1 MMDGQNIITVK
12 NLSAGYSSRESNN
25 VVFENACFSIAK
37 GEFVGILGPNG
48 AGKTTLF
55 KLLLGILKP
64 ISGEINISGEKC
76 QSSSCQTNCKIG
88 YVPQRHTFNSDSMI
102 EALEIVRL
110 GINGRKMGFSLPAVA
125 AQEKK
130 EALEMLKIVGAQD
143 LAHRPLGALS
153 GGELQRIFLAQ
164 ALVGNPDILF
174 LDEPLASLDIRR
186 ENEFVKLIKK
196 TAEQRN
202 ITVLL
207 IAHNINPLLPVL
219 NKVIYVANARVLVG
233 DASEVFTSKFLT
245 KLYNS
250 PVEVLRDSYGRI
262 AIIGAEEG
270 GHHHDHDHDHAH
282 E

>member
-1 MMDGQNIITVK
+1 MEKQNIITVK

-25 VVFENACFSIAK
+25 IVFENANFSIAK
-37 GEFVGILGPNG
+37 GEFVGVLGPNG

-64 ISGEINISGEKC
+64 ISGEVNVLGEKC
-76 QSSSCQTNCKIG
+76 DSSSCQTNCKIG

-110 GINGRKMGFSLPAVA
+110 GINGNKMGFSLPATA
-125 AQEKK
+125 RRELE
-130 EALEMLKIVGAQD
+130 EALEMLKIVGAQE
-143 LAHRPLGALS
+143 LAHRPLSALS

-164 ALVGNPDILF
+164 ALVGGPDILF

-196 TAEQRN
+196 IAEERN

-207 IAHNINPLLPVL
+207 IAHNINPLLSVL
-219 NKVIYVANARVLVG
+219 TKVIYVANHRVLVG
-233 DASEVFTSKFLT
+233 DVNNVFTSEFLT

-250 PVEVLRDSYGRI
+250 PVEVLRDSHGRI
-262 AIIGAEEG
+262 AIIGAQEG
-270 GHHHDHDHDHAH
+270 GHDHNHG
-282 E
+282 

>member
-1 MMDGQNIITVK
+1 MEQQNIITVK
-12 NLSAGYSSRESNN
+12 SLSAGYSSRESNN
-25 VVFENACFSIAK
+25 IVFENANFSIAK

-55 KLLLGILKP
+55 KVLLGILKP
-64 ISGEINISGEKC
+64 IKGEVTILGEKC
-76 QSSSCQTNCKIG
+76 RSRNCEINCKIG
-88 YVPQRHTFNSDSMI
+88 YVPQRHTFSSDSMI

-110 GINGRKMGFSLPAVA
+110 GINGRKMGFSLPATSRR
-125 AQEKK
+125 EK
-130 EALEMLKIVGAQD
+130 EQASEMLKIVGAQD

-186 ENEFVKLIKK
+186 ENEFVRLIKK
-196 TAEQRN
+196 IALERN

-219 NKVIYVANARVLVG
+219 SKVIYVANHRVLVG
-233 DASEVFTSKFLT
+233 DANVVFTSEFLT

-262 AIIGAEEG
+262 AIIGAQEG
-270 GHHHDHDHDHAH
+270 GHDHNHDH

>member
-1 MMDGQNIITVK
+1 MEEQNIITVK

-25 VVFENACFSIAK
+25 IVFENANFSVAK

-55 KLLLGILKP
+55 KLLLGMLKP
-64 ISGEINISGEKC
+64 ISGEITVLGEKC
-76 QSSSCQTNCKIG
+76 KSSNCQTNCKIG
-88 YVPQRHTFNSDSMI
+88 YVPQRHTFNSESMI

-110 GINGRKMGFSLPAVA
+110 GINGNKIGFSLPATSRR
-125 AQEKK
+125 EK
-130 EALEMLKIVGAQD
+130 EQASETLKIVGAKD
-143 LAHRPLGALS
+143 LAHRPLSALS
-153 GGELQRIFLAQ
+153 GGERQRIFLAQ

-186 ENEFVKLIKK
+186 ENDFVRLIKK
-196 TAEQRN
+196 TASERN

-219 NKVIYVANARVLVG
+219 NRVIYLANGRVVAGNAV
-233 DASEVFTSKFLT
+233 DVFNSAFLT
-245 KLYNS
+245 KLYDS
-250 PVEVLRDSYGRI
+250 PVEVLRDSYGRL

-270 GHHHDHDHDHAH
+270 GHHHDH

>member
-1 MMDGQNIITVK
+1 MLAQNVITVK
-12 NLSAGYSSRESNN
+12 NLSAGYSSRRTNN
-25 VVFENACFSIAK
+25 IVFENANFSIAK

-55 KLLLGILKP
+55 KVLLGILKP
-64 ISGEINISGEKC
+64 MSGEVGVLGEKC
-76 QSSSCQTNCKIG
+76 KSSNCQTNCKIG

-110 GINGRKMGFSLPAVA
+110 GINGRKYGFSLPATSRMERA
-125 AQEKK
+125 A
-130 EALEMLKIVGAQD
+130 AFEMLKIVGAQD
-143 LAHRPLGALS
+143 LAYRPLGALS

-164 ALVGNPDILF
+164 ALVGNPDLLF

-186 ENEFVKLIKK
+186 ENEFVRLIKK
-196 TAEQRN
+196 TAQERN

-219 NKVIYVANARVLVG
+219 NKVIYVANHRVLVG
-233 DASEVFTSKFLT
+233 DANEVFTSAFLT

-250 PVEVLRDSYGRI
+250 PVEVLRDSFGRI
-262 AIIGAEEG
+262 AIIGAQEG
-270 GHHHDHDHDHAH
+270 GHECDHKHG
-282 E
+282 

>member
-1 MMDGQNIITVK
+1 MEAQSVITAS
-12 NLSAGYSSRESNN
+12 NLSAGYSSRDSNKI
-25 VVFENACFSIAK
+25 VFENANFSIAR
-37 GEFVGILGPNG
+37 GEFVGVLGPNG

-64 ISGEINISGEKC
+64 ISGEITVLGEKC
-76 QSSSCQTNCKIG
+76 QSSCCQTNCKIG
-88 YVPQRHTFNSDSMI
+88 YVPQRHTFNSESMI

-110 GINGRKMGFSLPAVA
+110 GINGRKMGFSLPSTSRRERV
-125 AQEKK
+125 
-130 EALEMLKIVGAQD
+130 EAFEMLKIVGAQD

-153 GGELQRIFLAQ
+153 GGEQQRIFLAQ

-186 ENEFVKLIKK
+186 ENEFVRLIKK
-196 TAEQRN
+196 TAEARN

-207 IAHNINPLLPVL
+207 IAHNINPLLPVI
-219 NKVIYVANARVLVG
+219 NRVIYVANGRVLVG
-233 DASEVFTSKFLT
+233 DADHVFTSAFLT

-250 PVEVLRDSYGRI
+250 PVEVLRDSHGRI

-270 GHHHDHDHDHAH
+270 GHHHDHDQTG

>member
-1 MMDGQNIITVK
+1 MPQNVIIVK
-12 NLSAGYSSRESNN
+12 NLAAGYSSRGTNSI
-25 VVFENACFSIAK
+25 VFENANFSIAK

-55 KLLLGILKP
+55 KILLGILKP
-64 ISGEINISGEKC
+64 IRGEVSILGEKC
-76 QSSSCQTNCKIG
+76 QSQSCEVNCKIG
-88 YVPQRHTFNSDSMI
+88 YVPQRHTFSSDSLI

-110 GINGRKMGFSLPAVA
+110 GINGRKMGFSLPATSRR
-125 AQEKK
+125 EKK

-143 LAHRPLGALS
+143 LAHRPLSALS
-153 GGELQRIFLAQ
+153 GGEQQRIFLAQ
-164 ALVGNPDILF
+164 ALVGNPDLLF

-196 TAEQRN
+196 IAQERN

-219 NKVIYVANARVLVG
+219 NRVIYVANHRVLVG
-233 DASEVFTSKFLT
+233 DANEVFTSAFLT

-250 PVEVLRDSYGRI
+250 PVEVLRDSFGRI
-262 AIIGAEEG
+262 AIIGAQEG
-270 GHHHDHDHDHAH
+270 GHDHAH
-282 E
+282 G

>member
-1 MMDGQNIITVK
+1 MEQNIITVK
-12 NLSAGYSSRESNN
+12 NLSAGYSSRQSTNI
-25 VVFENACFSIAK
+25 VFENANFSIAK
-37 GEFVGILGPNG
+37 GDFVGILGPNG

-64 ISGEINISGEKC
+64 ISGEITVLGEKC
-76 QSSSCQTNCKIG
+76 RSSTCQTNCRIG

-110 GINGRKMGFSLPAVA
+110 GISGRKMGFSLPATGRR
-125 AQEKK
+125 EKE

-143 LAHRPLGALS
+143 LSHRPLGALS

-164 ALVGNPDILF
+164 ALVGNTDILF

-196 TAEQRN
+196 IAQERN

-219 NKVIYVANARVLVG
+219 NMVIYLANGRVAVG
-233 DASEVFTSKFLT
+233 DTGDVFNSAFLT

-250 PVEVLRDSYGRI
+250 PVEVLRDSHGRI

-270 GHHHDHDHDHAH
+270 GHHHGTDLVP
-282 E
+282 

>member
-1 MMDGQNIITVK
+1 MAEHNIITVK
-12 NLSAGYSSRESNN
+12 NLSAGYTSGGSETI
-25 VVFENACFSIAK
+25 VFENANFSVAK

-64 ISGEINISGEKC
+64 IRGEVSILGEKC
-76 QSSSCQTNCKIG
+76 QSSTCPTNCRIG
-88 YVPQRHTFNSDSMI
+88 YVPQRHTFSSDSMI

-110 GINGRKMGFSLPAVA
+110 GISGRKMGFSLPAA
-125 AQEKK
+125 ARREKE

-143 LAHRPLGALS
+143 LAHRPLSALS

-164 ALVGNPDILF
+164 ALVGDPDILF

-196 TAEQRN
+196 TAEARN

-207 IAHNINPLLPVL
+207 IAHNINPLLPFL
-219 NKVIYVANARVLVG
+219 NKVIYVANHQVLVG
-233 DASEVFTSKFLT
+233 DANHVFTSAFLT

-250 PVEVLRDSYGRI
+250 PVEVLRDSHGRI
-262 AIIGAEEG
+262 AIIGAQEG
-270 GHHHDHDHDHAH
+270 GHDHNHG
-282 E
+282 

>member
-1 MMDGQNIITVK
+1 MEEQNIITVK
-12 NLSAGYSSRESNN
+12 NLSAGYSSRGSNN
-25 VVFENACFSIAK
+25 IVFENANFSIAK

-64 ISGEINISGEKC
+64 ISGEITVLGEKC
-76 QSSSCQTNCKIG
+76 QSSNCQTNCKIG

-110 GINGRKMGFSLPAVA
+110 GINGRKMGFSLPATA
-125 AQEKK
+125 RREK
-130 EALEMLKIVGAQD
+130 EAAFEMLKIVGAQD

-196 TAEQRN
+196 IAQERN

-219 NKVIYVANARVLVG
+219 NKVIYVANHRVLVG
-233 DASEVFTSKFLT
+233 DAKRGFYF
-245 KLYNS
+245 
-250 PVEVLRDSYGRI
+250 RI
-262 AIIGAEEG
+262 LNKTL
-270 GHHHDHDHDHAH
+270 
-282 E
+282 

>member
-1 MMDGQNIITVK
+1 MEEQKIITVNK
-12 NLSAGYSSRESNN
+12 LSAGYSSRGTNN
-25 VVFENACFSIAK
+25 IVFEDANFSIAK

-55 KLLLGILKP
+55 KVLLGILKP
-64 ISGEINISGEKC
+64 IKGEVNILGEKC
-76 QSSSCQTNCKIG
+76 QSSSCPVNCRIG

-110 GINGRKMGFSLPAVA
+110 GINGRKMGFSLPATSKREREA
-125 AQEKK
+125 AF
-130 EALEMLKIVGAQD
+130 EMLKVVGAQD
-143 LAHRPLGALS
+143 LVHRPLSALS

-196 TAEQRN
+196 TASDRN

-219 NKVIYVANARVLVG
+219 NKVIYVANHRVLVG
-233 DASEVFTSKFLT
+233 DANEVFTSGFLT

-262 AIIGAEEG
+262 AIIGAQEG
-270 GHHHDHDHDHAH
+270 GHDCDHKHG
-282 E
+282 